1 MKQRQTRWAREAR
14 YFITYSLRILWKSP
28 VRELP
33 LRHPTVMGYSDAIL
47 DLAVTVGCDEDLV
60 PSALYTAI
68 MRHHFPSDLQYN
80 VVLQT
85 WQSPKGEP
93 AEFLVVR
100 HSGHVVLVVNM
111 KTTVEEV
118 DEGPEA
124 AEQELVDGIRSYF
137 FDNPYPSIYGIVG
150 IGLAWLL
157 INIPNS
163 GRREYITSPDGWNG
177 NVSTYDAY
185 NTMVGNVVA
194 PIDAMTK
201 TVRPSSDMFN

>member
-1 MKQRQTRWAREAR
+1 MKQRQTRSWARKAQH
-14 YFITYSLRILWKSP
+14 FITYA
-28 VRELP
+28 
-33 LRHPTVMGYSDAIL
+33 LRHPVEILSSKPSHFDNPTIMGYSDAIL
-47 DLAVTVGCDEDLV
+47 DLAGDVGCDEDLV

-68 MRHHFPSDLQYN
+68 MHHHFPNDLQYN

-124 AEQELVDGIRSYF
+124 AEQELVDGIRSYC
-137 FDNPYPSIYGIVG
+137 FDNPYPSIYGIIG

-163 GRREYITSPDGWNG
+163 GRREYITSPGFDL
-177 NVSTYDAY
+177 
-185 NTMVGNVVA
+185 
-194 PIDAMTK
+194 
-201 TVRPSSDMFN
+201 RCL